1 MPKKKEHRG
10 QLAFELRITDSQV
23 TAASFASMSEGGV
36 AGLFSCSVGALA
48 DDDVAALERAAYEHT
63 PVRLL
68 FSESPVLLDLVTLER
83 REPHAVRIIGH
94 VVRLTNET
102 A

>member
-1 MPKKKEHRG
+1 MPQKKEHRG
-10 QLAFELRITDSQV
+10 QLALELRVTDSQV
-23 TAASFASMSEGGV
+23 LAASFASMPDGGDG
-36 AGLFSCSVGALA
+36 GLFSCSVGALA

-68 FSESPVLLDLVTLER
+68 FSESPVVLDLVTLER
-83 REPHAVRIIGH
+83 REPHGVRIIGH
-94 VVRLTNET
+94 VVRATKET